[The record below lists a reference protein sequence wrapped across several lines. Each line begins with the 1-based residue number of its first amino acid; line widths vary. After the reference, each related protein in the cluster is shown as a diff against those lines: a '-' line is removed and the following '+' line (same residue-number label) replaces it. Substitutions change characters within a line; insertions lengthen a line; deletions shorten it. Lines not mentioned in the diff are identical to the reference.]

1 MKLSSGTGYACQ
13 KMAHGCKE
21 NDMEHKSKGTRKG
34 EKIQATTD
42 EFNEL
47 IDEMRDEEGKVP
59 KQVHDWLS
67 RIGAKGRAT
76 PPKHPRY
83 PESES
88 RV

>member
-1 MKLSSGTGYACQ
+1 MHVL
-13 KMAHGCKE
+13 KMAHGYKE
-21 NDMEHKSKGTRKG
+21 NCMTTQDKRTRKG

-83 PESES
+83 GESES